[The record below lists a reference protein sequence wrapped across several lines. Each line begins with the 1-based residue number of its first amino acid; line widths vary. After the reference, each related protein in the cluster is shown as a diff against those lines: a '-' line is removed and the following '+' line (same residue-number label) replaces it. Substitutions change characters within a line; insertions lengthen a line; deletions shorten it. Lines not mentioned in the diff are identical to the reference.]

1 MISIRRRLLLWIS
14 LGLGVALALAAA
26 LIYRQARQEADLLL
40 DHQLRQLALSL
51 PSHAF
56 SPMGPG
62 RSQGID
68 PDQDIVIQIWDFT
81 GLRLYYS
88 HGAQILP
95 QRAELGF
102 SSLRTPNG
110 WWRIYSAELGD
121 TVVQVA
127 QPMAGRTALAA
138 GNALRTLLP
147 ILLMLPVLGVVLWVS
162 IGRGLAP
169 VRRLAADVQ
178 ARDAGTL
185 QPLTDTGV
193 PSEIQPLTH
202 ALNDLLGRLDRAIGA
217 QRAFVADAAHELRTP
232 LAALRLQLGL
242 AERATD
248 EAARRDAF
256 ADLARGLDRATRLVQ
271 QLLTLARQEPG
282 AFEMPRAA
290 LDLRALAAGV
300 VADHAPAA
308 AQRGIDIGIDDGIVD
323 GGPPPLIDGNADA
336 LAILI
341 GNLVDNA
348 VRYTQAGGRVDLR
361 VDRDEAGR
369 ARLTVRDNGP
379 GIPEDQLPRVFDRFH
394 RVPGNEAAGSG
405 LGLAIVRQIVLA
417 HGAGIALVND
427 GGLEATVVFPA
438 RAAGD
443 GVAPPPAPNPSPT

>member
-1 MISIRRRLLLWIS
+1 MNSIRRRLLLSIS
-14 LGLGVALALAAA
+14 LGLGVALVLAAA

-102 SSLRTPNG
+102 SSVRTPNG

-127 QPMAGRTALAA
+127 QPMAGRAALAA

-147 ILLMLPVLGVVLWVS
+147 ILLMLPVLGIVVWITV
-162 IGRGLAP
+162 GRGLAP

-178 ARDAGTL
+178 SRDARTL
-185 QPLTDTGV
+185 QPLSDAGV
-193 PSEIQPLTH
+193 PSEILPLTH
-202 ALNDLLGRLDRAIGA
+202 ALNDLLQRLDQAIGA

-232 LAALRLQLGL
+232 LAALRLQLRL

-248 EAARRDAF
+248 EATRHEAF
-256 ADLARGLDRATRLVQ
+256 ADLSRGLDRATRLVQ

-282 AFEMPRAA
+282 AFDMPFAPV
-290 LDLRALAAGV
+290 DLRALAASA

-308 AQRGIDIGIDDGIVD
+308 AQRGIDLGLDETDGRSPTV
-323 GGPPPLIDGNADA
+323 DGNADA
-336 LAILI
+336 LRILI

-348 VRYTQAGGRVDLR
+348 VRYTQPGGRVDVR
-361 VDRDEAGR
+361 VDSMTADPKVDVAEPGR
-369 ARLTVRDNGP
+369 VRLTVRDNGP
-379 GIPEDQLPRVFDRFH
+379 GIPDEHLPRVVDRFH
-394 RVPGNEAAGSG
+394 RVPGNDAPGSG
-405 LGLAIVRQIVLA
+405 LGLAIVRQIALA
-417 HGAGIALVND
+417 HGAHLTLSND
-427 GGLEATVVFPA
+427 GGLLATVVFPA
-438 RAAGD
+438 RT
-443 GVAPPPAPNPSPT
+443 PS

>member
-14 LGLGVALALAAA
+14 LGLGVALALAAV

-127 QPMAGRTALAA
+127 QPMAGRAALAA

-147 ILLMLPVLGVVLWVS
+147 ILLMLPVLGAVLWVS

-178 ARDAGTL
+178 ARDAAAL
-185 QPLTDTGV
+185 QPLSDAGV

-282 AFEMPRAA
+282 AFDMPMAE
-290 LDLRALAAGV
+290 LDLRALAAGA

-308 AQRGIDIGIDDGIVD
+308 AQRGIDIGIDDV
-323 GGPPPLIDGNADA
+323 GPPPRIDGNADA

-348 VRYTQAGGRVDLR
+348 VRYTQPGGRVDLR
-361 VDRDEAGR
+361 VDRDDAGR
-369 ARLTVRDNGP
+369 ARLTVRDNGA
-379 GIPEDQLPRVFDRFH
+379 GIPQDQLPRVFDRFH

-405 LGLAIVRQIVLA
+405 LGLAIVRQIALA
-417 HGAGIALVND
+417 HGASIVLTND
-427 GGLEATVVFPA
+427 DGLTATVVFPA

-443 GVAPPPAPNPSPT
+443 GVVPPPTPNPFPT